1 MITRECDQC
10 GTTYEAERSTSRFC
24 SGGCRVK
31 ANRASKAPGPGMVV
45 RLPTRRAAKSGTTRV
60 RVGGPLSVE
69 KRTLE
74 ELGAAADTAMGQAC
88 LLIARRLDA
97 GVDASGAAVSSLV
110 GRLEKLMES
119 IAAATV
125 VEQVEADDSNP
136 ITFLQQRAAERA
148 GRAG

>member
-1 MITRECDQC
+1 MNWISNYVRPKINSVSSLFSRREVPENLWVKCDQC

-69 KRTLE
+69 K
-74 ELGAAADTAMGQAC
+74 
-88 LLIARRLDA
+88 
-97 GVDASGAAVSSLV
+97 
-110 GRLEKLMES
+110 
-119 IAAATV
+119 
-125 VEQVEADDSNP
+125 
-136 ITFLQQRAAERA
+136 QRSQ
-148 GRAG
+148 